1 MTMSAQRVQYHAK
14 GFSLKL
20 VAWLISIFAVV
31 ISGLL
36 VFSVVYISQKN
47 EEINVST
54 QNYIVLKNAASDVQL
69 ASDDLTNDVRLFVTT
84 AKKEYMDSYF
94 VEANETR
101 RRENAID
108 IIHELTEGTSIH
120 ETVHNDVTE
129 AYNESQELMKL
140 EFYAMKLICLD
151 EGVSFEEYPEVANYE
166 IDSSLPVSEYFNE
179 AMEAVFGDE
188 YMQSKKIIISNVDN
202 AIKTIDDL
210 MEKNISRSETYLRG
224 LIIFQS
230 IIIIINIAFIA
241 GVVILM
247 HIYIINPMNSA
258 VNSLANNE
266 EVRVKS
272 NREFNYLAD
281 VFNRVHK
288 ANEDIKESLK
298 YEAEHDKLTGLYN
311 RTGYDR
317 VFKSLKLDKT
327 IYVLLDIDK
336 FKEVNDTLG
345 HEMGDKVLTRTADV
359 IKKYF
364 NDNNSYLCRIGGDE
378 FAIIID
384 NATTDM
390 NDVIV
395 DKCKKMDEEI
405 SRAAG
410 NMPGTSLSIGIA
422 HGTIRDT
429 TDTLFRKADS
439 ALYKIKNAGR
449 ADVSLYK

>member
-1 MTMSAQRVQYHAK
+1 MSAQRVQYHAK

-54 QNYIVLKNAASDVQL
+54 QNYIVLKNAANDVEL

-151 EGVSFEEYPEVANYE
+151 EGVSFDEYPEVANYE

-179 AMEAVFGDE
+179 AMGAVFGDE
-188 YMQSKKIIISNVDN
+188 YMQSKNIIISNVDN

-281 VFNRVHK
+281 VFNRVHR

-364 NDNNSYLCRIGGDE
+364 NDNSSYLCRIGGDE
-378 FAIIID
+378 FAIIVD

-405 SRAAG
+405 SRASG
-410 NMPGTSLSIGIA
+410 NIPGASLSIGIA

-429 TDTLFRKADS
+429 TDTLFRKADA

>member
-1 MTMSAQRVQYHAK
+1 MSAQRVQYHAK

-54 QNYIVLKNAASDVQL
+54 QNYIVSKNAASDVQL

-140 EFYAMKLICLD
+140 EFYAMKLICLY
-151 EGVSFEEYPEVANYE
+151 EGVSFEEYPEVANYA

-210 MEKNISRSETYLRG
+210 MEENISRSETYLRG

-317 VFKSLKLDKT
+317 IFKSMNLDKA
-327 IYVLLDIDK
+327 IFVLLDIDK

-345 HEMGDKVLTRTADV
+345 HEMGDKVLTRTANI

-364 NDNNSYLCRIGGDE
+364 SDENAYLCRIGGDE

-384 NATTDM
+384 KAGTEM
-390 NDVIV
+390 NDVVV
-395 DKCKKMDEEI
+395 DKCEKMDEEI
-405 SRAAG
+405 SRAEG
-410 NMPGTSLSIGIA
+410 NIPGTSLSIGIA
-422 HGTIRDT
+422 HGTVRDT
-429 TDTLFRKADS
+429 TDTLFRKADA

-449 ADVSLYK
+449 AGVSLFK

>member
-1 MTMSAQRVQYHAK
+1 MSAQRVQYHAK

-54 QNYIVLKNAASDVQL
+54 QNYIILKSAANDVEL

-129 AYNESQELMKL
+129 AYNESKTLMNL
-140 EFYAMKLICLD
+140 EFYEMKLICLNK
-151 EGVSFEEYPEVANYE
+151 GVSFDEYPEVANYE

-179 AMEAVFGDE
+179 AMGAVFGDE
-188 YMQSKKIIISNVDN
+188 YMQSKNIIISKVDN

-281 VFNRVHK
+281 VFNRVHR

-364 NDNNSYLCRIGGDE
+364 NDNHSYLCRIGGDE
-378 FAIIID
+378 FAIIVD

-405 SRAAG
+405 SRASG
-410 NMPGTSLSIGIA
+410 NIPGTSLSIGIA

>member
-1 MTMSAQRVQYHAK
+1 MSAQRVQYHAK

-54 QNYIVLKNAASDVQL
+54 QNYIVLKNAANDVQL

-120 ETVHNDVTE
+120 ETVHNDVTK

-151 EGVSFEEYPEVANYE
+151 EGVSFEEYPEVANYA

-202 AIKTIDDL
+202 AIKNGYTQLTKRLDEIEESDD
-210 MEKNISRSETYLRG
+210 EG
-224 LIIFQS
+224 
-230 IIIIINIAFIA
+230 
-241 GVVILM
+241 
-247 HIYIINPMNSA
+247 
-258 VNSLANNE
+258 
-266 EVRVKS
+266 
-272 NREFNYLAD
+272 
-281 VFNRVHK
+281 
-288 ANEDIKESLK
+288 
-298 YEAEHDKLTGLYN
+298 
-311 RTGYDR
+311 
-317 VFKSLKLDKT
+317 
-327 IYVLLDIDK
+327 
-336 FKEVNDTLG
+336 
-345 HEMGDKVLTRTADV
+345 
-359 IKKYF
+359 
-364 NDNNSYLCRIGGDE
+364 
-378 FAIIID
+378 
-384 NATTDM
+384 
-390 NDVIV
+390 
-395 DKCKKMDEEI
+395 
-405 SRAAG
+405 
-410 NMPGTSLSIGIA
+410 
-422 HGTIRDT
+422 
-429 TDTLFRKADS
+429 
-439 ALYKIKNAGR
+439 
-449 ADVSLYK
+449 

>member
-1 MTMSAQRVQYHAK
+1 MSAQRVQYHAK

-36 VFSVVYISQKN
+36 VLSVVYISQKN
-47 EEINVST
+47 EEVNAST
-54 QNYIVLKNAASDVQL
+54 KNYIALKSAANDVQL

-94 VEANETR
+94 VEANEVR

-166 IDSSLPVSEYFNE
+166 IDPSLPVSEYFNE
-179 AMEAVFGDE
+179 AMETVFGDE
-188 YMQSKKIIISNVDN
+188 YMQSKNIIISNVDN

-247 HIYIINPMNSA
+247 HIYIITPMNSA

-281 VFNRVHK
+281 VFNRVHR

-364 NDNNSYLCRIGGDE
+364 NDNHSYLCRIGGDE

-405 SRAAG
+405 SRASG

-429 TDTLFRKADS
+429 TDTLFRKADA

>member
-1 MTMSAQRVQYHAK
+1 MSAQRVQYHAK

-54 QNYIVLKNAASDVQL
+54 QNYIVLKNAANDVQL

-120 ETVHNDVTE
+120 ETVHNDVTK

-188 YMQSKKIIISNVDN
+188 YMQSKTIIISNVDN

-281 VFNRVHK
+281 VFNRVHR

-405 SRAAG
+405 SRASG

>member
-1 MTMSAQRVQYHAK
+1 MSAQRVQYHAK

-54 QNYIVLKNAASDVQL
+54 QNYIVLKNAANDVEL

-129 AYNESQELMKL
+129 AYNESKTLMNL

-179 AMEAVFGDE
+179 AMGAVFGDE
-188 YMQSKKIIISNVDN
+188 YMQSKNIIISNVDN

-281 VFNRVHK
+281 VFNRVHR

-364 NDNNSYLCRIGGDE
+364 NDNHSYLCRIGGDE
-378 FAIIID
+378 FAIIVD
-384 NATTDM
+384 NVTTDM
-390 NDVIV
+390 NDIIV

-405 SRAAG
+405 SRASG
-410 NMPGTSLSIGIA
+410 NIPGTSLSIGIA

>member
-1 MTMSAQRVQYHAK
+1 MSAQRVQYHAK

-54 QNYIVLKNAASDVQL
+54 QNYIVLKNAANDVQL

-230 IIIIINIAFIA
+230 IIIIVNIAFIA

-281 VFNRVHK
+281 VFNRVHR

-395 DKCKKMDEEI
+395 EKCKKMDEEI
-405 SRAAG
+405 SRASG

>member
-1 MTMSAQRVQYHAK
+1 MSAQRVQYHAK

-20 VAWLISIFAVV
+20 VAWLISIFAIV

-54 QNYIVLKNAASDVQL
+54 QNYIILKNAASDVKL

-101 RRENAID
+101 RRESAID
-108 IIHELTEGTSIH
+108 IIYELTEGTSIH

-129 AYNESQELMKL
+129 AYNESQELMIL

-179 AMEAVFGDE
+179 AMGTVFGDE
-188 YMQSKKIIISNVDN
+188 YMQSKNIIISKVDN

-210 MEKNISRSETYLRG
+210 MEKNISRSETYLKG

-258 VNSLANNE
+258 VSSLANNE

-281 VFNRVHK
+281 VFNRVHR

-345 HEMGDKVLTRTADV
+345 HEMGDKVLTRAADV

-364 NDNNSYLCRIGGDE
+364 NDNHSYLCRIGGDE

-384 NATTDM
+384 NVTTDM

-405 SRAAG
+405 SRASG

-429 TDTLFRKADS
+429 TDTLFRKADA